1 MSADY
6 SPSAASAA
14 PTASSASRVPHF
26 AAPDVDVIVVGGGP
40 VGLAAAI
47 EARMRSLS
55 VVVVE
60 PRTSAIDK
68 ACGEG
73 LMPGAVPALARL
85 GVDPQGFPL
94 RGVSYRD
101 ATRRVDHLFASGEGR
116 GVRRTTLHT
125 ALHERAAAL
134 GVEFAD
140 ARVDSLTQDADTVT
154 VAGIVGRYLL
164 GADGLHSSVRR
175 LVELERP
182 AAGLVSGGLGPASRR
197 VGPAA
202 GRVGPA
208 AGRVAPAARG
218 FGFRQPDRRYGLRQH
233 FEMEPESDLIE
244 VYWTPTVEAYLTP
257 VGDGVVGIA
266 VLGPSGT
273 DFATAVAAIPE
284 LERRIR
290 GRSPASS
297 LRGAGP
303 FRQRTTGRV
312 AGRVML
318 VGDASGYVDAIT
330 GEGIRVGLAQARA
343 AIDCIAADAPQRYER
358 AWSSSTR
365 DFRMLTGGLVAAAN
379 SPLRGAIVPAAARLP
394 RVFGAV
400 VERLAR

>member
-1 MSADY
+1 MSA
-6 SPSAASAA
+6 SASAA
-14 PTASSASRVPHF
+14 AAAAAATAASSAR
-26 AAPDVDVIVVGGGP
+26 PDVDVIVVGGGP
-40 VGLAAAI
+40 IGLAAAI

-60 PRTSAIDK
+60 PRSSAIDK

-101 ATRRVDHLFASGEGR
+101 ATRRVDHLFSSGEGR
-116 GVRRTTLHT
+116 GVRRTTLHA
-125 ALHERAAAL
+125 ALHARAVSL

-140 ARVDSLTQDADTVT
+140 ARVDSLSQGAETVT
-154 VAGIVGRYLL
+154 VAGIAGRYLL

-175 LVELERP
+175 LAGLERAISP
-182 AAGLVSGGLGPASRR
+182 GGRR
-197 VGPAA
+197 
-202 GRVGPA
+202 
-208 AGRVAPAARG
+208 
-218 FGFRQPDRRYGLRQH
+218 FGLRRH
-233 FEMEPESDLIE
+233 FAMEPESDLIE

-266 VLGPSGT
+266 VLGRPGAN
-273 DFATAVAAIPE
+273 FAASIASIPQ

-303 FRQRTTGRV
+303 FRQRTTSRV

-343 AIDCIAADAPQRYER
+343 AIECVAADVPRRYER

-365 DFRMLTGGLVAAAN
+365 DFRVLTGGLVGVAM
-379 SPLRGAIVPAAARLP
+379 SPLRGAIVPAAASLP
-394 RVFGAV
+394 QVFGAV

>member
-1 MSADY
+1 MSA
-6 SPSAASAA
+6 SASAAS
-14 PTASSASRVPHF
+14 SAR
-26 AAPDVDVIVVGGGP
+26 PDVDVIVVGGGP
-40 VGLAAAI
+40 IGLAAAI

-55 VVVVE
+55 VVVIE
-60 PRTSAIDK
+60 PRSSAIDK

-101 ATRRVDHLFASGEGR
+101 ATRRVDHLFSSGEGR
-116 GVRRTTLHT
+116 GVRRTTLHA
-125 ALHERAAAL
+125 ALHARAVSL

-140 ARVDSLTQDADTVT
+140 ARVDSLSQGAETVT
-154 VAGIVGRYLL
+154 VAGIAGRYLL

-175 LVELERP
+175 LAGLERAISP
-182 AAGLVSGGLGPASRR
+182 GGRRFGL
-197 VGPAA
+197 
-202 GRVGPA
+202 
-208 AGRVAPAARG
+208 
-218 FGFRQPDRRYGLRQH
+218 RQPDRRFGLRQH
-233 FEMEPESDLIE
+233 FAMEPESDLIE

-266 VLGPSGT
+266 VLGRPGAN
-273 DFATAVAAIPE
+273 FAASIASIPQ

-303 FRQRTTGRV
+303 FRQRTTSRV

-343 AIDCIAADAPQRYER
+343 AIECVAADVPRRYER

-365 DFRMLTGGLVAAAN
+365 DFRVLTGGLVGVAM
-379 SPLRGAIVPAAARLP
+379 SPLRGAIVPAAASLP